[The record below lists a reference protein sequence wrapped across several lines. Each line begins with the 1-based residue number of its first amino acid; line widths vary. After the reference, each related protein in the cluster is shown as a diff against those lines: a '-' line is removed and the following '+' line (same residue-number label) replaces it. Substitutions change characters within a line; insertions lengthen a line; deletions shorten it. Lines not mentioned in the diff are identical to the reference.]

1 MTIIINKEESQITK
15 GDDCPEKVVVVND
28 GKRGPPGLSNLFFFI
43 RRAEA
48 NLGGHRAVVSNE
60 DGTVN
65 YADNTNL
72 DHLGKVLGI
81 TTSAVLAGEEVK
93 IIRGGLI
100 EFEGWS
106 WDTDLPVYL
115 AANGLLT
122 QNPASVGF
130 SQILGFA
137 ESPTG
142 LFVNLR
148 EPILLT

>member
-1 MTIIINKEESQITK
+1 MTIIINKDYSQITK
-15 GDDCPEKVVVVND
+15 GDDCPEKVVIVND
-28 GKRGPPGLSNLFFFI
+28 GDRGPPGLSNLFFFV
-43 RRAEA
+43 RVAEV
-48 NLGGHRAVVSNE
+48 NLGGHRAVVSNQ
-60 DGTVN
+60 DGSVN

-81 TTSAVLAGEEVK
+81 TTSAVTAGNEVK

-100 EFEGWS
+100 NFDGWS
-106 WDTDLPVYL
+106 WDVDLPVYL
-115 AANGLLT
+115 ATNGLLT
-122 QNPASVGF
+122 QNPASSGF

>member
-1 MTIIINKEESQITK
+1 MTIVINKGHSQITK
-15 GDDCPEKVVVVND
+15 GDDCPTTTVVVND
-28 GKRGPPGLSNLFFFI
+28 GERGPPGLSNLFFFV
-43 RRAEA
+43 RRADGA
-48 NLGGHRAVVSNE
+48 IGGHRAVVSNE
-60 DGTVN
+60 DGTVT

-72 DHLGKVLGI
+72 NHLGKVLGI
-81 TTSAVLAGEEVK
+81 TTSAVLDGEEVK

-106 WDTDLPVYL
+106 FNVDLPVYL
-115 AANGLLT
+115 AENGLLT
-122 QNPASVGF
+122 QNPATQGF